1 MLIRHTWIYIAGFV
15 SAVSVNMSAHSVIRL
30 LSALVLLS
38 YAYGAIS
45 ESKLCEHLLQMEC
58 TGKADISVCG
68 SDGQL
73 YQNSCFFGQAVCKGL
88 DKTLRPVASENCPS

>member
-1 MLIRHTWIYIAGFV
+1 
-15 SAVSVNMSAHSVIRL
+15 MSAHSVIRL

-73 YQNSCFFGQAVCKGL
+73 YQNRYYSKEAALCFFGQAVCKGL